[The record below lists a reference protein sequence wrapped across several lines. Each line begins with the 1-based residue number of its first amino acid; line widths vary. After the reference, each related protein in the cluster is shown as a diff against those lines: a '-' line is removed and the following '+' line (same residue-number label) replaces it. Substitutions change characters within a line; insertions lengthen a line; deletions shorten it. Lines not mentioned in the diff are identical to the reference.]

1 MAILLHNSF
10 LFPATYIN
18 NQQEI
23 LTSPW
28 RIQINNGKG
37 IKKKNH
43 NGGTYMQAQSFISEK
58 KVLLSN

>member
-10 LFPATYIN
+10 ISSHVYN

-58 KVLLSN
+58 VLLSN